1 MKKTNVTIQY
11 DEEKL
16 LPIRKYMSK
25 KGLSLED
32 ELIKI
37 VDSYYTK
44 HVPAQVRE
52 YFEMCADDN
61 KSSSSAI
68 SKTKPK
74 HQVMKK
80 EGEEK

>member
-44 HVPAQVRE
+44 YVPAQVRE

-61 KSSSSAI
+61 KSSASSV
-68 SKTKPK
+68 PK
-74 HQVMKK
+74 KQKANTV
-80 EGEEK
+80 EKAVDKNV